1 MLNKL
6 LGQMPNASE
15 HGIHIDQML
24 EFVHWKVL
32 ILLVGWS
39 LFLVYV
45 LFRFHKSR
53 NPRANYYGAK
63 TKITTHLEVSVVI
76 VEAVLLIGFAF
87 PLWAKRV
94 NEFPVEQAER
104 VQVFAQQFN
113 FVFHYA
119 GADKKFGPRR
129 IELVD
134 ASNPIGLDRSVPDGV
149 DDLVTTNEMHSPVNK
164 PVILEIH
171 AKDVIHN
178 VSIQAMRVGQ
188 DAIPGQMI
196 PVWFTPM
203 KTGDYEII
211 CGQLCGLGHYAMRGL
226 LTVDTEE
233 DYGKWQESMAALI
246 PKPAPQGETVA
257 SPSEPPDVG
266 QPAEGG
272 GTTVLPS
279 EQPAGSQQ
287 SQPLPPANRDAA
299 ATSAQSPGASP
310 SPAAKPAASP
320 AATAAPVATP
330 GTAFLGTDLP
340 KRWEIAFQ

>member
-1 MLNKL
+1 MLNRL
-6 LGQMPNASE
+6 LGLIPNASQ

-32 ILLVGWS
+32 ILLMGWS
-39 LFLVYV
+39 IFLVYV

-53 NPRANYYGAK
+53 HPRANYYGAK

-104 VQVFAQQFN
+104 VRVIAQQFN
-113 FVFHYA
+113 FIFHYP
-119 GADKKFGPRR
+119 GADKKFGPRK

-134 ASNPIGLDRSVPDGV
+134 ASNAIGLDRSTPEGA
-149 DDLVTTNEMHSPVNK
+149 DDLVVTNDLHTPLNK
-164 PVILEIH
+164 PVILEIM

-196 PVWFTPM
+196 PVWFTPT
-203 KTGDYEII
+203 KAGEYEII

-226 LTVDTEE
+226 LTVDTAE
-233 DYGKWQESMAALI
+233 DYGKWQTDMAALI
-246 PKPAPQGETVA
+246 PKPAPQGQTA
-257 SPSEPPDVG
+257 PSPGEPQDVG
-266 QPAEGG
+266 QPAAQG
-272 GTTVLPS
+272 GTTFEPS
-279 EQPAGSQQ
+279 EQPAAAQVKE
-287 SQPLPPANRDAA
+287 PLPPANEDAA
-299 ATSAQSPGASP
+299 ATSARQPGAGAESAGE
-310 SPAAKPAASP
+310 PAPA
-320 AATAAPVATP
+320 
-330 GTAFLGTDLP
+330 
-340 KRWEIAFQ
+340 REE